1 VALAILAMAGPAW
14 GTAEPGGDTEAP
26 PGTAVELRAD
36 GTLSVRIEET
46 VPLADL
52 VRAIGALIGAEVIVR
67 HDPGTIDDPTNV
79 EELPPDELLLRLA
92 GRHSLALRYRAGRIV
107 AIILVASR
115 EDAPQPEQPSVQSGT
130 PADELNLPEEPASE
144 GDAQNRRA
152 VTIRDIARLSYQQDA
167 AAAAEL
173 EHLYLTND
181 DPEVRGAA
189 IAALAGSQ
197 SGDAVPLINH
207 ALYDPEPHVRLR
219 AAQGLWV
226 ARGPDATPRLQQI
239 ARSDRAA
246 EVRAGVAR
254 LLDGDAEVGPQPRAS
269 LHPQAVDR

>member
-1 VALAILAMAGPAW
+1 
-14 GTAEPGGDTEAP
+14 
-26 PGTAVELRAD
+26 
-36 GTLSVRIEET
+36 
-46 VPLADL
+46 
-52 VRAIGALIGAEVIVR
+52 
-67 HDPGTIDDPTNV
+67 
-79 EELPPDELLLRLA
+79 
-92 GRHSLALRYRAGRIV
+92 
-107 AIILVASR
+107 
-115 EDAPQPEQPSVQSGT
+115 
-130 PADELNLPEEPASE
+130 
-144 GDAQNRRA
+144 
-152 VTIRDIARLSYQQDA
+152 
-167 AAAAEL
+167 
-173 EHLYLTND
+173 
-181 DPEVRGAA
+181 VRGAA